1 MQKSILVPAVVS
13 SIRIAVLPLLFYL
26 DNIGNIALCLV
37 VFAAAS
43 FTDLLDGFLA
53 RKLKVTTRF
62 GAYFDSATDF
72 VFVMCIF
79 AFFTLKGFYS
89 VWMLLLITAAFAQ
102 FVASSLYTKKLH
114 DPIGRYTGS
123 ALYIGVVL
131 TLVLPS
137 KATFT
142 FVEYAFLGFFM
153 LSIASRALSL
163 KRNYMPSQKS

>member
-1 MQKSILVPAVVS
+1 MQKSILIPAAVS

-26 DNIGNIALCLV
+26 DNTGKIALCLA

-43 FTDLLDGFLA
+43 FTDLADGFLA

-62 GAYFDSATDF
+62 GAYFDSAIDF
-72 VFVMCIF
+72 VFVMSIF
-79 AFFTLKGFYS
+79 AFFTLKDFYS
-89 VWMLLLITAAFAQ
+89 FWLLLLITVAFAQ
-102 FVASSLYTKKLH
+102 FVGSSLYTKKLH

-137 KATFT
+137 QATFT
-142 FVEYAFLGFFM
+142 FVEYAFLGFFL
-153 LSIASRALSL
+153 LSISSRALSI
-163 KRNYMPSQKS
+163 KSHQIPRQSS